1 MIAIY
6 DDIDLPV
13 GRLRL
18 RRDGGAGGHR
28 GVASIIDRFGA
39 SFDRVRIGVGRPPL
53 GAEVAEYVLEPMSNL
68 EIETF
73 TEPLDRACDAVQCIV
88 EEGIESAMSRFNA
101 RIAVDGGA
109 EATRNGEENDETV

>member
-6 DDIDLPV
+6 DDVDLPV

-39 SFDRVRIGVGRPPL
+39 AFDRVRIGVGRPPL
-53 GAEVAEYVLEPMSNL
+53 GVEVAEYVLQPMSKL

-73 TEPLDRACDAVQCIV
+73 TEPLERACDAVQCIV
-88 EEGIESAMSRFNA
+88 EQGVESAMSRFNA
-101 RIAVDGGA
+101 RVPVEGSA
-109 EATRNGEENDETV
+109 EATRNGETR